1 MTLPLKS
8 MVNPNRHLMALVT
21 FLSLLPLVYFIPE
34 LIILHVTDHKLLST
48 LLAVAII
55 VAIISY
61 AVMPCFIKAYRY
73 LHNLKARVSNS

>member
-34 LIILHVTDHKLLST
+34 LIILHVTDNKLLST

-55 VAIISY
+55 VPIISY
-61 AVMPCFIKAYRY
+61 GVMPCFIKAYRF
-73 LHNLKARVSNS
+73 LQNLKPRVANR